1 MKCIMC
7 YEDILNPVTA
17 ESKPTTEFV
26 FCSCE
31 CYEEFVDWA
40 RKDGEEE

>member
-1 MKCIMC
+1 MKCLMC
-7 YEDILNPVTA
+7 YVDLPPPT
-17 ESKPTTEFV
+17 KPITTEFE

-40 RKDGEEE
+40 REVGKE